1 MFVIM
6 NEFIIET
13 FSDLCQKYDMK
24 VHIRSKRTFQLFVME
39 NIPYEEKAVIKEK
52 VELIAQK
59 MGRSKFLIDNPFIRT
74 VADKTIVG
82 SGIWDIRI
90 Y

>member
-1 MFVIM
+1 M

-24 VHIRSKRTFQLFVME
+24 VHLKTKRTFSLYAME
-39 NIPYEEKAVIKEK
+39 NIPFFEKEVIKQK
-52 VELIAQK
+52 VELIANK
-59 MGRSKFLIDNPFIRT
+59 MGRKKFLVYNPFIKT
-74 VADKTIVG
+74 VVG
-82 SGIWDIRI
+82 ETVVSSGIWDIRI

>member
-1 MFVIM
+1 M

-24 VHIRSKRTFQLFVME
+24 VHLKTKRTFQLFVME
-39 NIPYEEKAVIKEK
+39 DIPYEEKEVIRQKVIK
-52 VELIAQK
+52 IADE
-59 MGRSKFLIDNPFIRT
+59 MGRSKYIIDNPYIINIG
-74 VADKTIVG
+74 DKNVIT

-90 Y
+90 L

>member
-1 MFVIM
+1 M
-6 NEFIIET
+6 NEFIVET

-24 VHIRSKRTFQLFVME
+24 VHLKTKRTFSLYVME
-39 NIPYEEKAVIKEK
+39 DLPFDLKEVIHQKVKSIAKE
-52 VELIAQK
+52 
-59 MGRSKFLIDNPFIRT
+59 MGRSRYVIDNPYIRK
-74 VADKTIVG
+74 VGDKVLYT

>member
-1 MFVIM
+1 M

-24 VHIRSKRTFQLFVME
+24 VHLKTKRTFSLYVME
-39 NIPYEEKAVIKEK
+39 DIPFEEKEVIRQKVIK
-52 VELIAQK
+52 IADE
-59 MGRSKFLIDNPFIRT
+59 MGRSKYIIDNPYIIT
-74 VADKTIVG
+74 IGDKNVIT

-90 Y
+90 L

>member
-1 MFVIM
+1 M

-39 NIPYEEKAVIKEK
+39 KIPYQEKAIVKQK

-59 MGRSKFLIDNPFIRT
+59 MGRSKFLIDNPYIISG
-74 VADKTIVG
+74 DNPEIS